1 MNFYKQSIS
10 TRQPTAR
17 LAVGKKAKGMINKPM
32 RILKIEEV
40 QKMLMQNGH
49 NL

>member
-1 MNFYKQSIS
+1 
-10 TRQPTAR
+10 
-17 LAVGKKAKGMINKPM
+17 MINKPM

-49 NL
+49 NLWTQNRIGNAKAENNTAGITPSWRGN